1 MQVLR
6 VRTWIP
12 VKVRGALF
20 DVKAKQ
26 LKTLGNKINAVIS
39 VIVCVCVRFQ
49 FMIPVIVCVCA
60 SSS

>member
-1 MQVLR
+1 M
-6 VRTWIP
+6 TWIP

-39 VIVCVCVRFQ
+39 VIVCVCAL
-49 FMIPVIVCVCA
+49 PVHDPSNSVCVCF
-60 SSS
+60 

>member
-1 MQVLR
+1 M
-6 VRTWIP
+6 TWIP